1 MISGSEEKEFY
12 YNDQSIAFVSLFCD
26 LPLSLS
32 AKLEIAK
39 SVYLDFGFEACLYEK
54 KDVAVLAHPLFRIM
68 AVLMYNEH

>member
-54 KDVAVLAHPLFRIM
+54 KGCDSFGTSSFTYYGGSYV
-68 AVLMYNEH
+68 

>member
-39 SVYLDFGFEACLYEK
+39 SVFWILDSKHACTKK